1 MAVRAAIA
9 GLKKAEA
16 IWELSWTRDV
26 EASKEA
32 RIRVLGEGPNVF

>member
-16 IWELSWTRDV
+16 IWELSSTHDV
-26 EASKEA
+26 DASEEA
-32 RIRVLGEGPNVF
+32 RFRVLGEGPNVF